1 MFNTDRLCPGCMSDN
16 GGEKVCPVCG
26 CESASQNPQDY
37 LPVGFL
43 LNNRYSVGLV
53 KSHNGTETVYI
64 GWDNS
69 KNTSVKIKEYLP
81 VGFCDRKSGGAV
93 SMLKGGEYTFN
104 EGLMEF
110 IDINRF
116 IVNSELPSLMPV
128 TDAFEENGTVYAV
141 MQNIS
146 YITMREFLN
155 KNGGALKWE
164 QARPLFLPLIDT
176 VKGMNDA
183 GIVHGGISNETVLVG
198 RDGKLRISGYG
209 IRKFRCADSE
219 LESEIFSGFAA
230 IEQYDSSKLH
240 IDTYTDV
247 YGLCAVLFNVLI
259 GTVPP
264 EATLRLKN
272 DSMSIPAKFAE
283 ELPRHVLSA
292 LANGLQVMPEN
303 RTQNIEEFKN
313 ELVYAETAADKRPEK
328 RVKENG
334 GKQNAA
340 RPKKKGG
347 TAKYVVIS
355 SACTAAVFLVAAVL
369 ILTVFKKDIFGKKNS
384 SEQSVSASE
393 EAPSVDSIGA
403 IDSGA
408 EVSDVLFP
416 VPQLTG
422 KYYAELVDNTENTEY
437 EKFQF
442 VIKGK
447 EYSDKFA
454 RGQICA
460 QSLAEGTNVV
470 RDTKIEITISL
481 GPKEIKIANVKGLD
495 ENGAKIELLK
505 QGFLYD
511 NIEVLEKYDEDKEPG
526 TVIEQEPKYGT
537 QTSAEAPVKIYINSY
552 GGSDSSASSGSTVG

>member
-1 MFNTDRLCPGCMSDN
+1 
-16 GGEKVCPVCG
+16 
-26 CESASQNPQDY
+26 
-37 LPVGFL
+37 
-43 LNNRYSVGLV
+43 
-53 KSHNGTETVYI
+53 
-64 GWDNS
+64 
-69 KNTSVKIKEYLP
+69 
-81 VGFCDRKSGGAV
+81 
-93 SMLKGGEYTFN
+93 
-104 EGLMEF
+104 MEF

-116 IVNSELPSLMPV
+116 IVNSDLPSLMPV

-146 YITMREFLN
+146 YITVREFLN

-219 LESEIFSGFAA
+219 LESEVFSGFAA

-240 IDTYTDV
+240 IDSYTDV

-303 RTQNIEEFKN
+303 RTRNIEEFKN
-313 ELVYAETAADKRPEK
+313 ELVYAETAADKRSEK

-334 GKQNAA
+334 GKQSSA

-355 SACTAAVFLVAAVL
+355 SACTAAVFLVAAAL

-437 EKFQF
+437 EKFRF

-470 RDTKIEITISL
+470 RDTKIELTISL

-495 ENGAKIELLK
+495 ENSAKIELLK

-511 NIEVLEKYDEDKEPG
+511 NIEVLEKYDEDREPG

-537 QTSAEAPVKIYINSY
+537 QISAEAPVKIYINSY
-552 GGSDSSASSGSTVG
+552 GGSDSSASSGSSVG